1 MRVLKFSFQGYRNL
15 HEGTLLPHAGTNVI
29 FGKNAQGKTN
39 LLEAMWLFTGG
50 HSFRGAKDAELVG
63 FGEPSCSLQMD
74 FFSQEREQF
83 AKLSLQNGR
92 RQVELNGV
100 KKRSAAS
107 LVGKFCAVVFSPA
120 HLSLVKDGPAARR
133 GFLDGALCQSR
144 PAYAKEFFLY
154 QRTLQQRNALLKDI
168 PRHRELFSTLEI
180 WDEKIA
186 RCGAD
191 LIWQRQEYLQ
201 RLSAAAQEA
210 YRGIS
215 KQKETLGIAYQ
226 SSLGK
231 HVDAME
237 RSGIQALFWEKLESS
252 RTADVALGYTSCG
265 PHRDDMELMLD
276 GVSARSFGSQG
287 QQRSIVLALKLAEA
301 ELLCAV
307 TGEQPVVFLDD
318 VMSELDAGRQ
328 EYILHCL
335 DGRQVFLTCCDPRTI
350 RDFQKGG
357 LFHIENGAVIF

>member
-63 FGEPSCSLQMD
+63 FGGAVLQPANG
-74 FFSQEREQF
+74 FFQPGKGTICKTFFTKRPP
-83 AKLSLQNGR
+83 AGR
-92 RQVELNGV
+92 IKWSEETF
-100 KKRSAAS
+100 AAS

-226 SSLGK
+226 SSLGNMWTQWSA
-231 HVDAME
+231 V
-237 RSGIQALFWEKLESS
+237 RSRPCFGRNWKAPAR
-252 RTADVALGYTSCG
+252 RTWRWDTHPA
-265 PHRDDMELMLD
+265 
-276 GVSARSFGSQG
+276 AR
-287 QQRSIVLALKLAEA
+287 
-301 ELLCAV
+301 
-307 TGEQPVVFLDD
+307 TG
-318 VMSELDAGRQ
+318 
-328 EYILHCL
+328 
-335 DGRQVFLTCCDPRTI
+335 TI
-350 RDFQKGG
+350 W
-357 LFHIENGAVIF
+357 N